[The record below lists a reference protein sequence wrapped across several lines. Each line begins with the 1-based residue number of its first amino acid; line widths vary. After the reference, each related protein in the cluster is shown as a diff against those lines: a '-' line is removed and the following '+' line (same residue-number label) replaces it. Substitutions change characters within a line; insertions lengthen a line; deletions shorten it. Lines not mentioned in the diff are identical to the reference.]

1 MSIREFLIVFFVFM
15 DREHFLEID
24 VFAEIIGNGDAF
36 KLTFSFQLAIE
47 VVVSTGSE
55 REVVVKDSL
64 LK

>member
-1 MSIREFLIVFFVFM
+1 M